1 MPLLQMQTGQ
11 NAILKDISWGMKIK
25 RKLYDMGMTP
35 GTPVSMINSS
45 GRGPIILDVR
55 GSRLALGRGISE
67 KIQVELVG

>member
-1 MPLLQMQTGQ
+1 MPLLEMTTGQ

-35 GTPVSMINSS
+35 GTPVSMISSS
-45 GRGPIILDVR
+45 GRGPVILDVR

-67 KIQVELVG
+67 KINVELVR